1 MEKPGNPTTPVTPEE
16 PAAPPASASPALP
29 APSPSGPAN
38 AGILKQIRARLSGIS
53 ATLAGLLVLAIIPIF
68 ISFSTTQ
75 IKELFDQFTGGCL
88 LVLDKRT
95 AADGRLFVTG
105 QIAGSMPPRLP
116 IIFEGRGALINT
128 IDFVDAY
135 RQEQIPEPDDLS
147 FHPLTN
153 LGCPG
158 PLCEES
164 GDAPQRRQVQIML
177 TDLRPEFTLRFS
189 VRMIPDVVKAVAM
202 PGNLKI
208 YAAFD
213 KGFEGPVCRV
223 QPRRWFNF
231 WVWATPLKKAFLFI
245 CVILVGGLMVMWAN
259 SAKEKR

>member
-1 MEKPGNPTTPVTPEE
+1 MEIPGT
-16 PAAPPASASPALP
+16 PAAPDGLVEPV
-29 APSPSGPAN
+29 APPPPPQGGPAN
-38 AGILKQIRARLSGIS
+38 IGIRKQIRVRFSGIP
-53 ATLAGLLVLAIIPIF
+53 AALAGLLVLAIIPLF

-75 IKELFDQFTGGCL
+75 IKELFDQFTGGCV

-95 AADGRLFVTG
+95 SSDGRLFVTG
-105 QIAGSMPPRLP
+105 QIAGTMPPRLP
-116 IIFEGRGALINT
+116 LIFEGRGALINT
-128 IDFVDAY
+128 VDFVDAY
-135 RQEQIPEPDDLS
+135 RSEQIPEPDDLS

-189 VRMIPDVVKAVAM
+189 IRMIPDLNRATAM
-202 PGNLKI
+202 PANLKV

-245 CVILVGGLMVMWAN
+245 SVILVGGLMVKWAN
-259 SAKEKR
+259 SAKEAKQ